1 MRQYVVHGPTADH
14 PFNRRTG
21 VCAWSQSPHHF
32 TTLSKLIK
40 GIARLNAVQLV
51 TRSLFIEERLNN
63 NAAFPTLSPT
73 LAEIATAREALEQAI
88 TDAADGGRTATARR
102 EQRRRDLKLAL
113 DALAGDVISQ
123 SADDPELILSAG
135 FFVRKNSQSSAAL
148 PAPLKLRAR
157 ISEQVGE
164 ALLDWG
170 TTRGAAIYVVEH
182 NGVSPDDESAWKQV
196 AETTR
201 IRQIVGGLA
210 SAKEHW
216 FRVRAVGTTG
226 RSPWSDVART
236 LVR

>member
-1 MRQYVVHGPTADH
+1 
-14 PFNRRTG
+14 
-21 VCAWSQSPHHF
+21 
-32 TTLSKLIK
+32 
-40 GIARLNAVQLV
+40 
-51 TRSLFIEERLNN
+51 
-63 NAAFPTLSPT
+63 
-73 LAEIATAREALEQAI
+73 
-88 TDAADGGRTATARR
+88 R

>member
-1 MRQYVVHGPTADH
+1 MPQYAVHGPTGDH
-14 PFNRRTG
+14 PFNQKNRCLCMVAVTTTH
-21 VCAWSQSPHHF
+21 SPM
-32 TTLSKLIK
+32 TKLVK
-40 GIARLNAVQLV
+40 SIARLNAVQLV
-51 TRSLFIEERLNN
+51 ARSLFIEERLNN